1 MHCLVQLSDLH
12 ILPPGHRLYG
22 QVDTAAMLRAAVD
35 TVLHLPQPPLAVL
48 LSGDL
53 VDDGSAAAYAHLRE
67 LLAPLPC
74 PLLPLAGNH
83 DERSA
88 LRAAFADQAS
98 LQLEPPRKGG
108 KPFLQYEAQLPGLR
122 VLVLDTVAPGAP
134 QGELCAQRLAW
145 LAQALQREPELP
157 VLLALHH
164 PPFDTG
170 LQDMDG
176 IALRRG
182 RAELAA
188 LLAAHPQVKRVVCGH
203 LHRMVLGACGGRSV
217 ISAPSTAHQIA
228 FTPGLPEAAQW
239 TLEPPGLL
247 VHLWSEELPLCSHL
261 LHIGTAPVQG
271 PA

>member
-12 ILPPGHRLYG
+12 ILPPGRRLHD
-22 QVDTAAMLRAAVD
+22 QVDTAAMLRAAVE
-35 TVLHLPQPPLAVL
+35 TLLRLPQPPAAVL

-83 DERSA
+83 DEREA
-88 LRAAFADQAS
+88 LRAAFADQAA
-98 LQLEPPRKGG
+98 LQGEAAA
-108 KPFLQYEAQLPGLR
+108 PFLQYEQRLPGLR
-122 VLVLDTVAPGAP
+122 VLALDTVTPGAAH
-134 QGELCAQRLAW
+134 GELCPQRLAW
-145 LAQALQREPELP
+145 LAQALQRVPEVP
-157 VLLALHH
+157 VLLAMHH
-164 PPFDTG
+164 PPCDTG
-170 LQDMDG
+170 LLDMDS

-188 LLAAHPQVKRVVCGH
+188 LLAAHPQVQRVVCGH
-203 LHRMVLGACGGRSV
+203 LHRMVLGACGGRPV

-228 FTPGLPEAAQW
+228 FAPGLPEAAQW

-247 VHLWSEELPLCSHL
+247 VHLWSAELPLCSHL
-261 LHIGTAPVQG
+261 LHVGPAPVQG